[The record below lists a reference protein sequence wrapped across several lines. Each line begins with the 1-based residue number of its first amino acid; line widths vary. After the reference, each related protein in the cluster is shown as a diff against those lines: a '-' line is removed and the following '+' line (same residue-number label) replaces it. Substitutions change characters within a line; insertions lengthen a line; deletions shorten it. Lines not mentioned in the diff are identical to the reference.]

1 MMVES
6 QGVGRLMIVAPKEF
20 NWEDLLQTLPKDRG
34 KVARDRMLGA
44 TREVADEYIEELLA
58 EADALERAKV
68 CGALR
73 EHCALARVVA
83 LIIAAPR
90 LLDQQAAGGARPATC
105 RASLGVSTMQE
116 DKLSG
121 LVDLSLE
128 PRRELV
134 EAAIRSVSASGGPSG
149 TVPPPPKTMPG
160 LEDPDPMPGFV
171 RRARTEHASGTGTIP
186 SVTASSASAS
196 SASSSS
202 ASSASSASSS
212 SASYDY
218 GF

>member
-73 EHCALARVVA
+73 EHCALACVVA

-90 LLDQQAAGGARPATC
+90 LLDQQAAGGRRPATC

-121 LVDLSLE
+121 LGCKTGSEADCITGNSVIDNVLTDGGHFYQEGCGVLAQDASDSIISHNE
-128 PRRELV
+128 ISNFRYSGISTGWTWGYAETVVSNISTQRR
-134 EAAIRSVSASGGPSG
+134 S
-149 TVPPPPKTMPG
+149 
-160 LEDPDPMPGFV
+160 
-171 RRARTEHASGTGTIP
+171 
-186 SVTASSASAS
+186 
-196 SASSSS
+196 
-202 ASSASSASSS
+202 
-212 SASYDY
+212 
-218 GF
+218 